1 MDASIL
7 SYGHVHLLNEVT
19 VGIKL
24 NSPLHSLSR
33 EGQDLDE
40 IQKIQGANFKEML
53 NLKMP

>member
-1 MDASIL
+1 M